1 MINLFNQAHVLA
13 REIAD
18 LHAVGAK
25 IPLDKTQR
33 LRELMD
39 TLKGYAVLRDPE

>member
-1 MINLFNQAHVLA
+1 MKNIFKQAHVLA

-25 IPLDKTQR
+25 VPLDKTQR
-33 LRELMD
+33 LRHLMD
-39 TLKGYAVLRDPE
+39 TLAGYAVLSDQK